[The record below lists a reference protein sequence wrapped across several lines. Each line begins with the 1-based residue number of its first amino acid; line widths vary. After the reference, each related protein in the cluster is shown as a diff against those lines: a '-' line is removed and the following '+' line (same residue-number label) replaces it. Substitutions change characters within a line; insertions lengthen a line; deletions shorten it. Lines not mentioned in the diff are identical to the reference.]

1 MFNPLNNPI
10 VLKTVLSKAQEEL
23 NESLKFRKKQF
34 DNKLLYMW
42 VEIDNADNLAY
53 VCLKNEKGETL
64 VRMTVEELLEDKD
77 IKNQL
82 IKIPAMIR
90 PFINY
95 KKIVPEMNQKLL
107 RELGHDK
114 FLKITEGSKK
124 AKIDMFDWNKI
135 IHSNVDLYF
144 LFG

>member
-1 MFNPLNNPI
+1 
-10 VLKTVLSKAQEEL
+10 
-23 NESLKFRKKQF
+23 
-34 DNKLLYMW
+34 MW

-82 IKIPAMIR
+82 NKIPAMIK

-135 IHSNVDLYF
+135 THSNVDLYF
-144 LFG
+144 LLG